1 MHDAQNVSYA
11 IKVVIFSELAAI
23 LDSGYT
29 WDAFPTHMDSKQL
42 TQKQITW
49 TTHMDF
55 GFQSRLSEL
64 KHDLEVLEGKLVSIP
79 FFHVVY
85 RLVYIILC
93 SVDPLVVCLIISCF
107 LFRLLALFP

>member
-1 MHDAQNVSYA
+1 MHDAQNVSYT
-11 IKVVIFSELAAI
+11 IKVVIVSELAAI

-29 WDAFPTHMDSKQL
+29 CDAFPTHMDNKQL

-49 TTHMDF
+49 TAHMDF

-64 KHDLEVLEGKLVSIP
+64 RHDLEVLEGKLVSIP
-79 FFHVVY
+79 FFHVV

-93 SVDPLVVCLIISCF
+93 SVDPLVGCLLISCF